1 MESPAHPSQPLFASQ
16 PPDLFRA
23 CHECGRTVRVDE
35 SIVLS
40 GYTVCA
46 ECKPTVVS
54 KLAGGQQIGDGGVW
68 REKKTVVMGVRAV
81 LPDRC
86 VKCNA
91 PAEGAKLKRRLYWHK
106 PAWYALILVNL
117 LVYALAA
124 MIVRKTATIHVGL
137 CGKHRGRRWLHI
149 AIAWGLIF
157 AGIAGIVVGANDQQL
172 AWMIG
177 LGVLAMLTGIIWGLV
192 GARTVAA
199 QKIDEQWGRF
209 SGAGREFL
217 ESLGELPKAT

>member
-1 MESPAHPSQPLFASQ
+1 M
-16 PPDLFRA
+16 
-23 CHECGRTVRVDE
+23 DE

-40 GYTVCA
+40 GYTVCK
-46 ECKPTVVS
+46 ECKPTVVA

-68 REKKTVVMGVRAV
+68 REKKAVVMGVRAV

-91 PAEGAKLKRRLYWHK
+91 PSEGTKLKRRLYWHK

-149 AIAWGLIF
+149 GIAWTLIIGAIAAF
-157 AGIAGIVVGANDQQL
+157 VVGVNDPQL
-172 AWMIG
+172 AWLIG
-177 LGVLAMLTGIIWGLV
+177 AGVLALLVGIIWGLV
-192 GARTVAA
+192 GARTVTAL
-199 QKIDEQWGRF
+199 KIDDQWVRF
-209 SGAGREFL
+209 SGAGRNFL
-217 ESLGELPKAT
+217 ERLPELPKTT